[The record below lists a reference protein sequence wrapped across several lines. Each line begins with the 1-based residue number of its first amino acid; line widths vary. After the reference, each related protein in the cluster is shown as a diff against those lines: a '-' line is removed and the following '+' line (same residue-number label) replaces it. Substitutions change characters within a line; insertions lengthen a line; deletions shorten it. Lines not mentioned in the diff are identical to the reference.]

1 MKRRLQFV
9 GSIGV
14 PLGAVALAAVAFVLA
29 IGLQQQLADATARV
43 DQLEAAAEQIPELEA
58 AFAHAAALEPRI
70 RALEVAPTSLDAV
83 HPTIS
88 AQAFRLVDASGN
100 ERAVLQMEEEGPTL
114 RFMPES
120 APLPAAGLVLG
131 WNQDGPSLRVFDV
144 SGKSQVFIGVTDNG
158 PELTVNGPGLPAS
171 QARATLKIT
180 PDGLPHL
187 GMLDHEGRPRASLSL
202 SSISGNGDGLLSFWD
217 QDGDGRLLV
226 GVVDDAPEVI
236 LADTSDVPR
245 MRLGSYPSGP
255 SFKLH
260 DAGGDARAEFLLN
273 NDGTVGIGLR
283 DDKELRAAMTVAPN
297 GPSLVFFDPEG
308 QTRTSLKSND
318 AGSSLFLYDAQA
330 TFGASLGITSA
341 GTGLSL
347 ADGDGNIRATMAVTD
362 KGPAVGLTDAHGTV
376 RSALA
381 LTDAGPV
388 LEFADAQGTVR
399 AHLSDTADAT
409 RLLLQDEQ
417 GSPAAALGVS
427 DDGRVLALF
436 DESGTVR
443 TSAAFTP
450 QGSGFELY
458 DAQGTV
464 RANLGFA
471 TDGPALSLNDE
482 SQTPRIFAG
491 FYPTT
496 QEAFIAT
503 FDAELNTIWISD
515 PQTDPGSEPET
526 TASTGV

>member
-29 IGLQQQLADATARV
+29 IGLQQLADATARV

-83 HPTIS
+83 HPQRPS
-88 AQAFRLVDASGN
+88 LPPCRRQRQ
-100 ERAVLQMEEEGPTL
+100 RARCFADGRGGPHVAVYAGI
-114 RFMPES
+114 RP
-120 APLPAAGLVLG
+120 APAAGLVLG

-255 SFKLH
+255 SFKLP
-260 DAGGDARAEFLLN
+260 
-273 NDGTVGIGLR
+273 
-283 DDKELRAAMTVAPN
+283 M
-297 GPSLVFFDPEG
+297 
-308 QTRTSLKSND
+308 
-318 AGSSLFLYDAQA
+318 
-330 TFGASLGITSA
+330 
-341 GTGLSL
+341 
-347 ADGDGNIRATMAVTD
+347 
-362 KGPAVGLTDAHGTV
+362 PA
-376 RSALA
+376 
-381 LTDAGPV
+381 
-388 LEFADAQGTVR
+388 
-399 AHLSDTADAT
+399 AT
-409 RLLLQDEQ
+409 RARSFSSTTTAPL
-417 GSPAAALGVS
+417 GSA
-427 DDGRVLALF
+427 
-436 DESGTVR
+436 SGTTR
-443 TSAAFTP
+443 SCAP
-450 QGSGFELY
+450 
-458 DAQGTV
+458 
-464 RANLGFA
+464 
-471 TDGPALSLNDE
+471 P
-482 SQTPRIFAG
+482 
-491 FYPTT
+491 
-496 QEAFIAT
+496 
-503 FDAELNTIWISD
+503 
-515 PQTDPGSEPET
+515 
-526 TASTGV
+526 